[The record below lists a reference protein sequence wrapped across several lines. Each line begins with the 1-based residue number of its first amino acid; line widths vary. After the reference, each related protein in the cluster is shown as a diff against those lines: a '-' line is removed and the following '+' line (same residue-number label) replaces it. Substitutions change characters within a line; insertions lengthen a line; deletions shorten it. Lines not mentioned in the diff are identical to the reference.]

1 MQGRIK
7 RVSRAR
13 LSPRTASKK
22 PVRPLRYGEEKTG
35 GDSDRRGWIKGKL
48 EGGVIPS
55 PRMTKRTCKSRQTSA
70 IVVRSVATESVASD
84 YLVAGTREGTE
95 CKEIEDGGGTKS
107 YGDADNDIV
116 TYARA

>member
-1 MQGRIK
+1 M
-7 RVSRAR
+7 SRAR
-13 LSPRTASKK
+13 LSPRIASKK
-22 PVRPLRYGEEKTG
+22 PVRPLRYGKEKTG

-48 EGGVIPS
+48 EGGVILS
-55 PRMTKRTCKSRQTSA
+55 PRMTKRTSKSRQTSA
-70 IVVRSVATESVASD
+70 IVVKSVASD
-84 YLVAGTREGTE
+84 YLVAETREGTE